1 MMSWLH
7 DMRDDSPASLVN
19 MQRHQSA
26 ETSTIANSAM
36 GQKPVK
42 PGWYRDIRMFKWV
55 WQGLEP
61 ILLQEVLARIAASE
75 NPRSHPDLIDTVVGY
90 RPGNWIY
97 EWSQEAALRMLDG
110 KEALKEGKAEHAHEL
125 LLQASLLY
133 TIAGYPHLRGD
144 KLASDAHLL
153 ANQAYQLAGTLTQ
166 PKLEIIQIPY
176 QGKQLQCYLHRP
188 PSEQPVPVVIVA
200 GGGDALQ
207 TDYLRIFQ
215 RYLEPA
221 GVALL
226 TVDMPGIG
234 YAEHWTLQ
242 QDTSELHR
250 QVLEHMATS
259 PFVLKQKMAL
269 LGVRTGGH
277 AAVRAAFMA
286 PEQLAAVAVIGAVVH
301 DAFVNPQLREQTA
314 QMVIDE
320 LASRL
325 GLDAAN
331 QEMIGA
337 TLGNFSLRR
346 QGLLGVRRTQVPML
360 AIAHPHDPYATL
372 ADAKLI
378 ASSSYLGQTYALS
391 RPTFASSFDMAFAKA
406 CDWLIP
412 ILTK

>member
-1 MMSWLH
+1 MAWLH
-7 DMRDDSPASLVN
+7 DMRDDSPGSLVK
-19 MQRHQSA
+19 MQRNQA
-26 ETSTIANSAM
+26 IETSTVANSEM
-36 GQKPVK
+36 GQHPVK
-42 PGWYRDIRMFKWV
+42 SGWYRDMRMFKWV
-55 WQGLEP
+55 WQGLDP
-61 ILLQEVLARIAASE
+61 VLLQEVQARIAVSE
-75 NPRSHPDLIDTVVGY
+75 NERTHPELIDTVIGY

-97 EWSQEAALRMLDG
+97 EWSQEAALCMLDG
-110 KEALKEGKAEHAHEL
+110 KAALSSGENDKAHEL

-144 KLASDAHLL
+144 KLACDAHLL

-166 PKLEIIQIPY
+166 PKLQIVKVPY
-176 QGKQLQCYLHRP
+176 QGKQMQCYLHLP
-188 PSEQPVPVVIVA
+188 KSDQPVPLVIIA

-207 TDYLRIFQ
+207 TDYFRIFQ
-215 RYLEPA
+215 NYLEPA
-221 GVALL
+221 GIGLL

-242 QDTSELHR
+242 QDTSELHQ
-250 QVLEHMATS
+250 QVLAHMADS

-277 AAVRAAFMA
+277 VAVRAAYIV
-286 PEQLAAVAVIGAVVH
+286 PEHVAAVAVIGAVVH
-301 DAFVNPQLREQTA
+301 DAYVNPELRHQTSP
-314 QMVIDE
+314 MVIDE

-325 GLDAAN
+325 GIDAAN
-331 QEMIGA
+331 TDLIAA

-378 ASSSYLGQTYALS
+378 ASSSYRGQVYALS

-406 CDWLIP
+406 CGWLVP
-412 ILTK
+412 ILTA